1 MQEPH
6 ILLKN
11 LTRICILAN
20 LTLMLAW
27 NDDEAGKIIE
37 TYKMFETKPPDIIME
52 KSEQY
57 PHQKVE

>member
-1 MQEPH
+1 
-6 ILLKN
+6 
-11 LTRICILAN
+11 
-20 LTLMLAW
+20 MLAW